1 MTSLPDAEPDDEST
15 QPFSSPGPSC
25 EYQPPNHA
33 APPIGEPSRGV
44 EAGGGS
50 FTVGGEQ
57 AEASEIKISC
67 LKNTVSWRD
76 INDQARRSDHIN
88 FDVYSDASTNTAFAK
103 LYCDF
108 RFKGNNVEPIFLF
121 IHPET
126 IRSVTFK
133 SNVDLPAPPA
143 LQFSLTQPPLLIVPR
158 DRILQ
163 CKPQTK
169 GLLGLMRS
177 LAEVASFAIQLN
189 KSLKT
194 ASILS
199 SLERFVQLFSVSTHR
214 PLTNGT
220 YASIASLYGGRGGIV
235 VNANAAAAT
244 QSEPEESGEAVEA
257 GEASLPEYT
266 ESASGKSSLKRQRKD
281 SSPSRSRS
289 PAPHE
294 RMLLLL
300 ESMYTSISRMESRL
314 DSMEGRLD
322 SMEGRLHG
330 MEGRFGQLDSRL
342 GGMESRFEEL
352 EANVLNAI
360 ESNYTPCRYNTEER
374 ADFFEEIHEQVEDRT
389 LEMKLECEEMLKE
402 VEKDTERA
410 IEELQEEVKETLEQL
425 EESVEENTER
435 LVKQGLRTKLENASL
450 RFDGTVFLDT

>member
-1 MTSLPDAEPDDEST
+1 MESFAGLILLPYLPCSRTSSLHHWFVQVLTLDS
-15 QPFSSPGPSC
+15 PSC

-33 APPIGEPSRGV
+33 APPTREPSHGV

-76 INDQARRSDHIN
+76 VNDQARRSDHIN
-88 FDVYSDASTNTAFAK
+88 FDVYSDASTNTAFFK

-108 RFKGNNVEPIFLF
+108 RFKGNNVEPIFLL

-126 IRSVTFK
+126 VRSVTFK
-133 SNVDLPAPPA
+133 SNVDLPAPSA

-169 GLLGLMRS
+169 GLFGLMRS
-177 LAEVASFAIQLN
+177 LAEVASFTIQLN
-189 KSLKT
+189 KSSKT
-194 ASILS
+194 TSILS

-244 QSEPEESGEAVEA
+244 QSEPEETGEAVEA
-257 GEASLPEYT
+257 GEASLPKYT
-266 ESASGKSSLKRQRKD
+266 ESASGKSSRKYRYHY
-281 SSPSRSRS
+281 SLVQSPQD
-289 PAPHE
+289 
-294 RMLLLL
+294 
-300 ESMYTSISRMESRL
+300 IC
-314 DSMEGRLD
+314 GI
-322 SMEGRLHG
+322 
-330 MEGRFGQLDSRL
+330 F
-342 GGMESRFEEL
+342 
-352 EANVLNAI
+352 
-360 ESNYTPCRYNTEER
+360 R
-374 ADFFEEIHEQVEDRT
+374 A
-389 LEMKLECEEMLKE
+389 
-402 VEKDTERA
+402 
-410 IEELQEEVKETLEQL
+410 
-425 EESVEENTER
+425 
-435 LVKQGLRTKLENASL
+435 
-450 RFDGTVFLDT
+450 